1 MRVASWTPLEL
12 EDGIRSGNGEKR
24 TSAHSLVCWER
35 ERAWI
40 HVQGFRLSSSIR
52 LTGFNITPLAKLHAT
67 ANFCSMKKNLTVGF
81 LREKRSTWFI
91 PQHQKNLRSTFVFCP
106 FLPGTWLTLHCI
118 PKFEMHSYSSQ
129 FATCWE
135 EEEKVCLA
143 GEKIQWMRYRIAL
156 NLIFWCY
163 VLTLYLNYVL

>member
-24 TSAHSLVCWER
+24 TSAHSLVCW

-81 LREKRSTWFI
+81 LREKRSSSMIYTPAPKKLEVYFCLLSLFAW
-91 PQHQKNLRSTFVFCP
+91 NLIDVA
-106 FLPGTWLTLHCI
+106 LH
-118 PKFEMHSYSSQ
+118 SQ
-129 FATCWE
+129 IRNALVLFSICNLLGRRR
-135 EEEKVCLA
+135 KSLFGA